1 MGASLQGGGGR
12 REYRTLSE
20 INVTPFVD
28 VVLVLLIIFMLTA
41 PFLEGGL
48 DLRLPQS
55 SSQAA
60 SIREGVVIEVSKDG
74 DIYLDDRVVAVKGD
88 PKGLEVL
95 EQKLEQ
101 KHKRALGAPVY
112 LRADQS
118 VEYGRVVAVVDI
130 AKKLGIE
137 NLGLVTEPGS
147 EGTNGRPR

>member
-1 MGASLQGGGGR
+1 MGAQLQGRGNGR
-12 REYRTLSE
+12 REYRSLSE

-60 SIREGVVIEVSKDG
+60 SIREGVIIEISKDG
-74 DIYLDDRVVAVKGD
+74 DIYLDDRVAAVAGD
-88 PKGLEVL
+88 AKTLASFE
-95 EQKLEQ
+95 EKLAQ
-101 KHKRALGAPVY
+101 KHKQALGAPVY
-112 LRADQS
+112 LRADQAVPYGYVVS
-118 VEYGRVVAVVDI
+118 VIDI

-137 NLGLVTEPGS
+137 TLSLVTEPG
-147 EGTNGRPR
+147 EGANGRAR